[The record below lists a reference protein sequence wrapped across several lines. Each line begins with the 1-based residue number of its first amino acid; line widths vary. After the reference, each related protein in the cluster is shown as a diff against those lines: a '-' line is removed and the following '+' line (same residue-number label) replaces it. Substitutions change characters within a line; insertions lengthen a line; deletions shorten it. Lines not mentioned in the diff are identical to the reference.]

1 MNEITFIR
9 KIDDLGRIVI
19 PKELRGKLKLSENEN
34 ILLKLTENKIEIQKY
49 SYINNYQELINDLLN
64 VFYEIYKIPIR
75 LLDDR
80 KVIIEQGNFQDSDS
94 TTKENILL
102 NSTIIGS
109 LEIYN
114 NDKNDTNIKK
124 ICKLLSKII
133 ETSISS
139 SWFYNNYMI
148 DYLY

>member
-80 KVIIEQGNFQDSDS
+80 KVIIEQGNFQNSDS
-94 TTKENILL
+94 TIKENILL

-133 ETSISS
+133 ETSITSG
-139 SWFYNNYMI
+139 WFYNNYMI

>member
-80 KVIIEQGNFQDSDS
+80 KVIIEQGNFQNSDS
-94 TTKENILL
+94 TIKENILL

-133 ETSISS
+133 ETSITSG
-139 SWFYNNYMI
+139 
-148 DYLY
+148 

>member
-49 SYINNYQELINDLLN
+49 SYINNYQELINNLLN

-80 KVIIEQGNFQDSDS
+80 KVIIEQGNFQNSDS
-94 TTKENILL
+94 TIKENILL

-133 ETSISS
+133 ETSITSG
-139 SWFYNNYMI
+139 WFYNNYMI

>member
-139 SWFYNNYMI
+139 S
-148 DYLY
+148 

>member
-49 SYINNYQELINDLLN
+49 SYINNYQELINNLLN
-64 VFYEIYKIPIR
+64 VFYEIYKTPVR
-75 LLDDR
+75 LLDNR
-80 KVIIEQGNFQDSDS
+80 KVIIEQGDFQNSDN
-94 TTKENILL
+94 TIKENILL

-133 ETSISS
+133 ETSITSG
-139 SWFYNNYMI
+139 
-148 DYLY
+148 

>member
-49 SYINNYQELINDLLN
+49 SYINNYQELINNLLN

-80 KVIIEQGNFQDSDS
+80 KVIIEQGNFQNSDS

-133 ETSISS
+133 ETSITSG
-139 SWFYNNYMI
+139 
-148 DYLY
+148 